1 MGSLRRITCS
11 ALCAGI
17 LLVPSVTPVNGQTSR
32 HEWLK
37 RCGIVFIG
45 RVVKVGDVSFA
56 GVPRSARTVVVRVDE
71 VLEKP
76 PAVSLVKGDT
86 VTVEVKEPSQ
96 FRDGARV
103 TFYANGWI
111 FGNGLAVHEVG
122 HEASP
127 EISPVSEPGASSPRR
142 EEFAQVRKELS
153 DAELRS
159 RVQKADMVVVGR
171 VTAIRPQALRPVGAQ
186 SNLVLSEHDP
196 DWQEAVVQVES
207 GIKGARDG
215 QEIVIR
221 FPGSLDVAWYRAPK
235 FKLGQEGTFVLQRDT
250 LSGSPKAM
258 LGGAEVDA
266 YVAGSR
272 QDVLPKNEA
281 PRVRALVG
289 S

>member
-1 MGSLRRITCS
+1 MGSLRRIACA
-11 ALCAGI
+11 ALSAGI
-17 LLVPSVTPVNGQTSR
+17 LLIPSATPVSGQTAR

-37 RCGIVFIG
+37 QCGIVFIG

-56 GVPRSARTVVVRVDE
+56 DVPRSARTVVVRVDE

-76 PAVSLVKGDT
+76 AAVSLVKGDK

-111 FGNGLAVHEVG
+111 FGNGLAVREVG
-122 HEASP
+122 HEVSP

-159 RVQKADMVVVGR
+159 RVQKADVVVVGR

-221 FPGSLDVAWYRAPK
+221 FPRSLDVAWYRAPK
-235 FKLGQEGTFVLQRDT
+235 FSLGQEGTFVLQRDT
-250 LSGSPKAM
+250 MSGSPKAM

-289 S
+289 P